1 MSTIR
6 NPIEWGLDQ
15 LRHASHHTASMGR
28 SVQGDEALEQALPA
42 VRKIDFN
49 DLSLALQK
57 GIEDF
62 KTFRTDVLFLCLI
75 YPLVGILLAWSSF
88 EYRILPL
95 LAPLAFGFALLG
107 PIAAVGLYEMSRR
120 HERGEKTGWDDA
132 FSVVRSPRLG
142 AILTLA
148 IVLLLVFLLW
158 LGAAQLIYLSTL
170 GPEPPASV
178 PGFIHDVFMTDA
190 GWRMI
195 IIGNIVGLL
204 FAAFVLCI
212 SVISFPLLLDRDVG
226 VGVAMATSFRAVQTN
241 PLEMAAWGFIVAGLL
256 FIGMIPLFLGLI
268 VIMPVLGHATWH
280 LYRMV
285 VSR

>member
-1 MSTIR
+1 VSTIR

-28 SVQGDEALEQALPA
+28 SVQGDEALEQALPTI
-42 VRKIDFN
+42 RKIDFN

-57 GIEDF
+57 GIDDF

-120 HERGEKTGWDDA
+120 HERGETTGWNDA
-132 FSVVRSPRLG
+132 FSVVRSPRFG

-158 LGAAQLIYLSTL
+158 LGAAQLIYLATL

-178 PGFIHDVFMTDA
+178 SGFIHDVFMTEA
-190 GWRMI
+190 GWKMI

-212 SVISFPLLLDRDVG
+212 SVISFPMLLDRDVG
-226 VGVAMATSFRAVQTN
+226 VGIAMATSFRAVQTN

-256 FIGMIPLFLGLI
+256 FIGMIPLFMGLI
-268 VIMPVLGHATWH
+268 VIMPLLGHATWH

-285 VSR
+285 VPR